1 MATDTATEAP
11 HMANRRSELHRRQQ
25 FARIQRLET
34 AVINFVNMNR
44 PLLHPLAWL
53 AAFVAWASA
62 VSGQMDVSMQ
72 CVQVNQAG
80 NTTVAWTPPADPA
93 GLFYQYVFHQ
103 FPANNP
109 ANISTTNMPNIAP
122 SSVVA
127 PGVNGNQGAVCF
139 FVVTMATDG
148 SSTVSDTICNTYL
161 TATPSLTPG
170 FADLSWNS
178 PHIATDATGG
188 DFTVQKADG
197 LGNWIYLGTVPDSG
211 GMHSFEYEVE
221 ECSEELLFRVVQADA
236 VAACQHESNQAGS
249 QINDELDPDAP
260 SITDIDVDP
269 ETGFAVLNWN
279 PSPAADL
286 AGYIIYQCAGG
297 SVPLDTIYDPTAT
310 NYTNLSSNAGNYI
323 ESYNVAAFDSCFV
336 DGEPDPGAASQACA
350 STLWISASRQPCTD
364 AAELSWAG
372 PYGLEG
378 AVETYEIYAEPS
390 TAGGAWGPAEWLG
403 TVPAGTSE
411 FLHEGATLGIAYRY
425 HIEAISSTGAVS
437 FSNTEELDFQYPGA
451 PSYTHILRASALDS
465 AGVEVVVDFD
475 DNMSDQHHF
484 ILERKKANDPDA
496 PFLRLDAVTAV
507 GGMDVSFTD
516 LGAHSAVLSYTY
528 RVRVEN
534 MCNDSVDVSNEA
546 TTMLLDGTADEEQ
559 LVNTLFW
566 NAYDNFPEAVASYRI
581 YRSENGGNPQPL
593 ITLPASVTTYEDEL
607 DMAPESTGEF
617 CYLVEAVDANP
628 GPNGGVNYALS
639 NTTCLSV
646 PPVIWVPNAITVEG
660 FNPVFKPVISYAN
673 LTTFR
678 MEIYS
683 RWGDVI
689 FATDDIELGWDGT
702 VNGAIVQEGAYGY
715 TLWVQDGA
723 GAQHVRSGLVNVLV
737 DR

>member
-1 MATDTATEAP
+1 
-11 HMANRRSELHRRQQ
+11 
-25 FARIQRLET
+25 
-34 AVINFVNMNR
+34 
-44 PLLHPLAWL
+44 
-53 AAFVAWASA
+53 
-62 VSGQMDVSMQ
+62 MQ

-80 NTTVAWTPPADPA
+80 NTSVAWTPPADPA

-109 ANISTTNMPNIAP
+109 ANISTTNMPNFAP
-122 SSVVA
+122 TSVVA
-127 PGVNGNQGAVCF
+127 PGVNGNQGAQCF

-148 SSTVSDTICNTYL
+148 SSTVSDTVCNTYL
-161 TATPSLTPG
+161 TATPSFTPG

-178 PHIATDATGG
+178 PHIATGATGA
-188 DFTVQKADG
+188 DFTVQKADNG
-197 LGNWIYLGTVPDSG
+197 GGWIDLGTVPDNG

-221 ECSEELLFRVVQADA
+221 ECSEELLFRVIQPE
-236 VAACQHESNQAGS
+236 AAYGCQHESNQAGS

-260 SITDIDVDP
+260 VITDIDVDP
-269 ETGFAVLNWN
+269 ETGFAVLNWE

-286 AGYIIYQCAGG
+286 AGYIVYQCAGG

-310 NYTNLSSNAGNYI
+310 TFTNLGSNAGSYI

-336 DGEPDPGAASQACA
+336 DGEPDPGAASPTCS
-350 STLWISASRQPCTD
+350 STLWISATRQPCTD
-364 AAELSWAG
+364 AAEISWAG
-372 PYGLEG
+372 PYSLAGD
-378 AVETYEIYAEPS
+378 VVSYEVYAEPATGTS
-390 TAGGAWGPAEWLG
+390 GGAWGPAEWLG
-403 TVPAGTSE
+403 SVPAGTNE
-411 FLHEGATLGIAYRY
+411 FIHEGATLGTVYRY
-425 HIEAISSTGAVS
+425 HVEAINSTGAIS
-437 FSNTEELDFQYPGA
+437 YSNVEVLDFQYPGA
-451 PSYTHILRASALDS
+451 PAYTHILRATALDS
-465 AGVEVVVDFD
+465 SGVEVVVDFD
-475 DNMSDQHHF
+475 ENMSDQHHF
-484 ILERKKANDPDA
+484 VLERKKANDADA
-496 PFLRLDAVTAV
+496 PFLRIDAVTAV

-534 MCNDSVDVSNEA
+534 MCNDSVGVSNEA

-566 NAYDNFPEAVASYRI
+566 NAYDDFPVAVASYRI
-581 YRSENGGNPQPL
+581 YRSENGGAPQPL

-617 CYLVEAVDANP
+617 CYLIEAVDAAP
-628 GPNGGVNYALS
+628 GPKGGVNYALS
-639 NTTCLSV
+639 NRTCLSM

-660 FNPVFKPVISYAN
+660 FNPIFKPVISYAD

-678 MEIYS
+678 MEVYS

-689 FATDDIELGWDGT
+689 FSTEDVEYGWDGT